1 MLSTKEGGA
10 NTTAVEEIVPPAA
23 GLAVGIDIEER
34 TDAPA
39 GNRGAVALFLLVPGR
54 RTGPKVRAADQ
65 AL

>member
-1 MLSTKEGGA
+1 MVLSTKEGGA

-23 GLAVGIDIEER
+23 ELAVGIEER

-39 GNRGAVALFLLVPGR
+39 GNRGAVGLILLVPGR